1 VRSVCVFSG
10 SSPGSRPEY
19 LAAARALGEELANR
33 GAELVYGGASVGLM
47 TAVAETV
54 LAAGG
59 KVTGIIPRH
68 LADKEVA
75 HQGLSELRVTS
86 TMHERKALMAELSDG
101 FVALPGGFGT
111 LEEFTEILTWSQLG
125 LHAKPC
131 GLLDVADFYRS
142 LLAFVDHAVAERFVR
157 PEHRSLVLVDT
168 EPGQLLDAM
177 EAWSPLP
184 PGDKWIDRDAPDGVL
199 RPAP

>member
-33 GAELVYGGASVGLM
+33 GAELVYEGASVGLM

>member
-1 VRSVCVFSG
+1 M
-10 SSPGSRPEY
+10 
-19 LAAARALGEELANR
+19 A
-33 GAELVYGGASVGLM
+33 
-47 TAVAETV
+47 AVADTG

-59 KVTGIIPRH
+59 KFTGIIPRH

-75 HQGLSELRVTS
+75 HRGLSELRVTS

-131 GLLDVADFYRS
+131 GLLDVVDFYRS

-168 EPGQLLDAM
+168 EAGQ
-177 EAWSPLP
+177 PVP